1 MPASGLWLESKS
13 WWHINRLELEAVFL
27 ALKVFQ
33 PQLEQ
38 LHVLIRT
45 DNTSVVSYINHQGG
59 IRSRALCKQAMDCHP
74 LHQSSAHPRSP
85 DPRGGHAFEEGES
98 SRRVAIA
105 PRVGSDDLE
114 PLTLRES
121 GGGAV
126 RHERERALP
135 AVLHSPLTS
144 RWPAARPY
152 AFPPIKKCCHWCYA
166 SISDTH
172 RPEPALVPRLDGTAG
187 GTALADPRQ
196 EAYAISGGRLGVALR
211 PGTMEPSCVIASG
224 ISEEMGALQ
233 SLVLGTLMEAQTPST
248 RRLYAS
254 KWRVFVKWCGQAHI
268 DPATCTISYVL
279 SFPQYRLD
287 SGSLP
292 LALKSMWTAIVAE
305 RAIVR

>member
-13 WWHINRLELEAVFL
+13 RWHINRLELEAVFL

-33 PQLEQ
+33 PQLKQ
-38 LHVLIRT
+38 QHVLIRT

-85 DPRGGHAFEEGES
+85 DPRGGHAFEEGDS
-98 SRRVAIA
+98 SRRVEIA

-114 PLTLRES
+114 PLTLWES
-121 GGGAV
+121 RGGSV
-126 RHERERALP
+126 RHEQERALP

-144 RWPAARPY
+144 RWPAARLY

-187 GTALADPRQ
+187 GTALADQ
-196 EAYAISGGRLGVALR
+196 EAYAIPRGRLGVALR

-233 SLVLGTLMEAQTPST
+233 SRVLGTLMEA
-248 RRLYAS
+248 
-254 KWRVFVKWCGQAHI
+254 
-268 DPATCTISYVL
+268 
-279 SFPQYRLD
+279 
-287 SGSLP
+287 
-292 LALKSMWTAIVAE
+292 
-305 RAIVR
+305 